1 MRILVAED
9 DEALGGFV
17 RRGLKPEHYVVDVSC
32 NGEQV
37 RSLAQDVP
45 YDLLLLDLSLPQL
58 DGVAVLR
65 QVRVRKP
72 SLPVLVLSA
81 RCRVEERVQCLDFGA
96 DDFLAKPF
104 AFAEL
109 RPESGR
115 SAACLHTTNETVL
128 QVGDLS

>member
-1 MRILVAED
+1 MRILIAED

-17 RRGLKPEHYVVDVSC
+17 RRGLEAEHYVVDVSC

-81 RCRVEERVQCLDFGA
+81 RSRVEERVQCLDFGA
-96 DDFLAKPF
+96 MISWQSPLRSRSC
-104 AFAEL
+104 

-115 SAACLHTTNETVL
+115 FC
-128 QVGDLS
+128 GDATQRMRPFYRWVT